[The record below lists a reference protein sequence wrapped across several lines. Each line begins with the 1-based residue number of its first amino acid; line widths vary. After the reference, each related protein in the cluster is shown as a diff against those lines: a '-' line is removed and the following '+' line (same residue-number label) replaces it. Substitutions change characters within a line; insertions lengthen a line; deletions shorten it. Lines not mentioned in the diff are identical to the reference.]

1 MRGSTLTVNLT
12 VKYPFMT
19 TSLSSNPD
27 KIISPFFHWPFSSLT
42 INEIKKSSGPDYI
55 DDFYYIEWTDIRG
68 NSDHIRRPSEYFFDA
83 GKFFNYEEVSNVAKS
98 HVQFD
103 SRTLTSHRCSKNVS
117 KYPKVTANAYPFQ
130 MCIIFYRL
138 IFPSFGFLMSYYE

>member
-1 MRGSTLTVNLT
+1 
-12 VKYPFMT
+12 MT

-98 HVQFD
+98 NVQFD
-103 SRTLTSHRCSKNVS
+103 SRTLTPHRCSKNVS
-117 KYPKVTANAYPFQ
+117 IYPKVTADAYPFQ
-130 MCIIFYRL
+130 MCIRACCREVKIPNQYGGVILWCLFMYR
-138 IFPSFGFLMSYYE
+138 IDP